1 MEESYM
7 NWNHGVNSNIKLMEK
22 YAQNINMNI
31 ETVIGLGIGFIILIL
46 VFIFSIISWELYK
59 RDYK

>member
-1 MEESYM
+1 MVESYM
-7 NWNHGVNSNIKLMEK
+7 KWNHGVNSNVKLMER
-22 YAQNINMNI
+22 YARNINMNI
-31 ETVIGLGIGFIILIL
+31 ETVIGLVIGFIILVL